1 MSEEQETKRLL
12 QFRETMEQRM
22 AELEAEAADLRAAMA
37 AINKMIVAEGFRTPT
52 APKAAPQPKPRT
64 ETPQP
69 TPQAETLQPESFEEG
84 MSITSKDGAVLG
96 RMNVEGKDLLFEP
109 QPEYEFKTDIP
120 PFQSFLVE
128 RVLANMSSTD
138 RERAADGEIDQSE
151 ILEYEVKEE
160 DGVLKELHVRNYG
173 GERRLREINS
183 SLRWTFDKMYDK
195 IRQG

>member
-1 MSEEQETKRLL
+1 LSEEQETKRLL

-37 AINKMIVAEGFRTPT
+37 AIDKMIVAEGFRTPT

-151 ILEYEVKEE
+151 ILEYEIKEE

>member
-12 QFRETMEQRM
+12 QFKETMEQRM

-37 AINKMIVAEGFRTPT
+37 AIDKMIVAEGFRTPT

-84 MSITSKDGAVLG
+84 MSITSKDGTVLG

-138 RERAADGEIDQSE
+138 RERAANGEIDQSE